1 MRRTTCEKKRQ
12 AVKPDHA
19 PLADAPTNALA
30 VCVPSPDFDEW
41 TEDAKILFG
50 DPKQQQGL
58 SGPDQRSVQIQSQA
72 KSKSWPTKVPVGAK
86 NIKVWLKW
94 VESQRFGLKLGPN
107 EF

>member
-72 KSKSWPTKVPVGAK
+72 KSKPWLTKVPVQAK
-86 NIKVWLKW
+86 NIKFDPKW
-94 VESQRFGLKLGPN
+94 FENR
-107 EF
+107 